1 MSKQRPHLA
10 PTVIAAL
17 LATAHTA
24 HADLAAGPMLG
35 HVDMREA
42 IVWAQAEQPSE
53 LSVTY
58 SPQGET
64 TRYTAKSVSVEAT
77 TAYTAQLVL
86 DQVEPGTT
94 YNYQVLENG
103 QPVGEQYNFTT
114 PSNYLD
120 RSPPPDFKFAVGGAH
135 YAIQDGY
142 EPPYKLLGGGYGI
155 FQTIAQTKPQL
166 MIWAGNTAH
175 LRDSDWASRSGVLKR
190 YSHARAIPELK
201 QLLATVPNY
210 ATWGN
215 ADYSTRDAG
224 AHYTFRE
231 HTEDAFKA
239 FWPSPAEVSAL
250 DGIATRFRYSDVEFF
265 MLDVR
270 SYRDDLPDS
279 KSLPTILGDEQIAW
293 LRQELIRS
301 TATFKI
307 IIAGAPILNPADNPL
322 NLSSADREHTRL
334 LEMLRSEQIDGLF
347 CISGGKYYGELTKLV
362 HASSYNLYDLTVG
375 PTTAT
380 PQENSDELNF
390 FRVPNSTVEERH
402 FALIEVSGPEE
413 DRLLTVRAMS
423 MEGSELWNRKIKA
436 TDLISPN
443 KE

>member
-1 MSKQRPHLA
+1 MPKQRLLLA
-10 PTVIAAL
+10 PTLIATF
-17 LATAHTA
+17 LATAPLA
-24 HADLAAGPMLG
+24 QADLVAGPMLG

-42 IVWAQAEQPSE
+42 IVWAQADQAAE

-58 SPQGET
+58 SPQGEGK
-64 TRYTAKSVSVEAT
+64 RYTAKSVRAEAD
-77 TAYTAQLVL
+77 TAYTAQVVL

-94 YNYQVLENG
+94 YDYQVLENG
-103 QPVGEQYNFTT
+103 QAVGEQYSFTT
-114 PSNYLD
+114 PSNYFD
-120 RSPPPDFKFAVGGAH
+120 RTPPPDFKFAVGGAH
-135 YAIQDGY
+135 YVIEEGY

-155 FQTIAQTKPQL
+155 FETIAQTKPQL
-166 MIWAGNTAH
+166 MIWAGNTTH

-190 YSHARAIPELK
+190 YSNARAIPELK
-201 QLLATVPNY
+201 ELLATVPNY
-210 ATWGN
+210 GTWGN

-231 HTEDAFKA
+231 HTEAAFKA
-239 FWPSPAEVSAL
+239 FWPSPANVSAL

-270 SYRDDLPDS
+270 SYRDDRPDS
-279 KSLPTILGDEQIAW
+279 QSLPTILGDEQIAW

-307 IIAGAPILNPADNPL
+307 IVAGAPILNPADNPI

-334 LEMLRSEQIDGLF
+334 LEMLRSEKIDGLF

-380 PQENSDELNF
+380 PQNNSDELNF
-390 FRVPNSTVEERH
+390 FRVPNSTVDERH

-413 DRLLTVRAMS
+413 DRRLTIRAMS
-423 MEGSELWNRKIKA
+423 MEGSELWNRKLQA
-436 TDLISPN
+436 TDLVAPD